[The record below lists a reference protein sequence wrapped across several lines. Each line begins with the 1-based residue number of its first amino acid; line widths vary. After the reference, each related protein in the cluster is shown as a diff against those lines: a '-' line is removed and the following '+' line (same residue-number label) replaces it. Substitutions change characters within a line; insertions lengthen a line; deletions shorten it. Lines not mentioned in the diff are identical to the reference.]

1 MEKKI
6 CRIVGAAPFEPA
18 SFSCGDGDFVIAAD
32 GGLNALSSLGINPSL
47 CLGDFDSL
55 GYTPEKSEKHPAEKD
70 ETDMFLAARRAAELG
85 YNVFYIYGGLGGR
98 LSHTLGNIQVL
109 KFIAENGG
117 AGFLI
122 GSGCVV
128 TLVENGAAS
137 FPPGCS
143 GLLSVLCF
151 GGVAEGVDISGMKYP
166 LDNYTMLPS
175 FPIGVSNAF
184 TGTEARVSVK
194 RGTLVLLWEDSY
206 ADAEKIALE
215 K

>member
-6 CRIVGAAPFEPA
+6 CRIVGAAPFDR
-18 SFSCGDGDFVIAAD
+18 SLFSCSDGDFVIAAD
-32 GGLNALSSLGINPSL
+32 GGLDALSSLGITPSL

-55 GYTPEKSEKHPAEKD
+55 GYTPEHAEKHPSEKD
-70 ETDMFLAARRAAELG
+70 ETDMFLAVRRAAELG
-85 YNVFYIYGGLGGR
+85 YGVFYIYGGLGGR

-128 TLVENGAAS
+128 TLVENSGAS

-143 GLLSVLCF
+143 GLLSVFCF
-151 GGVAEGVDISGMKYP
+151 GGAAESVDISGMKYP

-184 TGTEARVSVK
+184 TGARARVSVK
-194 RGTLVLLWEDSY
+194 RGSLVLLWEDAG
-206 ADAEKIALE
+206 ADAGKIELE

>member
-6 CRIVGAAPFEPA
+6 CRIVGAAPFDPA

-32 GGLNALSSLGINPSL
+32 GGLESLSSLGITPSL

-55 GYTPEKSEKHPAEKD
+55 GYTPEKAEKHPAEKD

-85 YNVFYIYGGLGGR
+85 YSVFYIYGGLGGR

-151 GGVAEGVDISGMKYP
+151 GGAAEGVDISGMKYP

-184 TGTEARVSVK
+184 TGTQARVSVK
-194 RGTLVLLWEDSY
+194 RGALVLLWEDAG
-206 ADAEKIALE
+206 ADAEKITLE